1 MKPMADFLETVKK
14 VAETIKVSAEAVAAA
29 RSPEFS
35 PTGLHRVVSRKIG
48 DRGRHATVKRWI
60 LTKSGSPTSTPKRE
74 SPNKSAVAGP
84 T

>member
-1 MKPMADFLETVKK
+1 VRTYFSRQKNETDGRFLGTVKK

-48 DRGRHATVKRWI
+48 ERG
-60 LTKSGSPTSTPKRE
+60 GTPL
-74 SPNKSAVAGP
+74 
-84 T
+84 

>member
-29 RSPEFS
+29 RSPEVS

-48 DRGRHATVKRWI
+48 ERGRHATVKRWI
-60 LTKSGSPTSTPKRE
+60 RTNSGLQPQRQREKSSNRSAIISLT
-74 SPNKSAVAGP
+74 
-84 T
+84 